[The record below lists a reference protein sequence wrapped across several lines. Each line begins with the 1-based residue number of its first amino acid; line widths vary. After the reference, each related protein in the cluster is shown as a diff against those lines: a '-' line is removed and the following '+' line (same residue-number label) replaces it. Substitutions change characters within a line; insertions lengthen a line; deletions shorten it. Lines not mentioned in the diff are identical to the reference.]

1 MVCLWCGRTVGRS
14 AGRSVRRTYG
24 HVITKI
30 SRMGRLPHFLTHAWC
45 SAVRA
50 SLLTLLLPVIR
61 SLVTSLENIQHI
73 VQSEM
78 VRMGTLI
85 SLRILYNTVA
95 DPGERLTLPSP
106 SPFLFSDQTEAR
118 RAKKKFGDPH
128 PLPPYLKVRVTS
140 PRPPPYLKVWILHCN
155 NAKFF
160 YFINVQ

>member
-1 MVCLWCGRTVGRS
+1 
-14 AGRSVRRTYG
+14 
-24 HVITKI
+24 
-30 SRMGRLPHFLTHAWC
+30 MGRLPHFLTHAWC

-95 DPGERLTLPSP
+95 DPGERLILPSP

-118 RAKKKFGDPH
+118 RAKKNFGD
-128 PLPPYLKVRVTS
+128 
-140 PRPPPYLKVWILHCN
+140 RPPPPLSKSQGDTPPTTTTPLYQGVDPSL
-155 NAKFF
+155 
-160 YFINVQ
+160 Q